1 MSDLEVNIKEENHK
15 QPAYKIVV
23 TSQFYVGSN
32 AVLTAAGPKKIKG
45 RIKGSNEIYALS
57 KEHCLARQR
66 KQIPRST
73 YAEQIS

>member
-45 RIKGSNEIYALS
+45 RIKGS
-57 KEHCLARQR
+57 K
-66 KQIPRST
+66 
-73 YAEQIS
+73 